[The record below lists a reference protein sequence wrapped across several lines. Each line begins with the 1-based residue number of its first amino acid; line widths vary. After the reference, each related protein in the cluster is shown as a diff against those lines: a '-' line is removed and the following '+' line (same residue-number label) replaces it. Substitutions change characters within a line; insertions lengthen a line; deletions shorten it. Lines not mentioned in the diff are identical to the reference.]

1 MFPCKQNREK
11 GIIVV
16 TIIIKPQTHKIHKLD
31 WGGFG
36 NAVSYQRCR
45 LFWTF
50 CTDRAEQEP
59 KQTSPTAVTRLG
71 PPGKTARPA
80 PAARSRILSG
90 RVGHPAKSA
99 GEAEGF
105 WWHPVRSTCITGP
118 ISEWTFINIYKSV
131 TGTWNVFGWNNP
143 TLQDNVFTEYPGP
156 GWLQQAMIM
165 VLSVSLGKRQLWD

>member
-99 GEAEGF
+99 DEAEGF